1 MRFDSWPWKP
11 RVDDEVDDELTFHLE
26 MRTRELV
33 ERGMNAAAARREA
46 ERRMGNIDRV
56 RAACRALGEGRDRHM
71 RRVQYLS
78 EFVQD
83 LGFAWRQLRR
93 NPGFAL
99 VAVLTLALGIGGSTA
114 IFSAVYAVVMRP
126 LPLRDPARLMV
137 VGETVRDM
145 PAVAGSVS
153 AGNYVDVVAGTTT
166 FEGIAAE
173 QFSNVNLAE
182 GGAPERIVGGRVTA
196 NFFDVMGAH
205 PIAGRVFRADE
216 DRPGHEQELM
226 LSHRLW
232 VRRFGESAS
241 IVGSQLR
248 MNGTPY
254 IVVGVMPSSFDL
266 TTDTEDLWVPIA
278 FTDERKAQHDE
289 HYLTVYGRLKAGVSR
304 QQALAELETVAARLR
319 RDVPKDDLEVGFLL
333 IPFTDQLVGDYRTRL
348 LVLLGAVGVVLLIA
362 CGNVANL
369 LLARG
374 AARGREIAIRTALG
388 AGQWRIVRQFLTES
402 MVLALCA
409 TGVGLLL
416 ARTMLAAVVSWN
428 PENIPRLEAARI
440 DPVALAFAIA
450 MALASSVLFGLA
462 PALRLSK
469 PDVHTG
475 LRDGARGA
483 TGGGFRDRL
492 RAGLIVGEV
501 ALSLLLLFGAGLL
514 IRSAMALQHVNPGFN
529 PGGVLTARI
538 ALPAASYAEP
548 DRVVA
553 AFQRVADAAREIPGV
568 TEAAVTSNTP
578 MAPGGGSNGLIPE
591 GRPLDL
597 KSVIQS
603 RLRMITPDF
612 FRAMQIP
619 IVRGRGFTDQDRRGA
634 PKVMIVSA
642 AFAAEAYHGQD
653 PIGKRVVCCE
663 SGPNGTPDWKIV
675 IGVAGD
681 VRTDGPSVAPAPE
694 FYLPIAQA
702 PPAAWE
708 WVQRSMYIVVRTGGS
723 PAALAQ
729 SLRSAVARIDP
740 DLPVFDVRMMDER
753 LADALATERFN
764 TLLLTIL
771 GVVGLLLAASGIY
784 GVIAYFVSQ
793 RTQEIGVRMAL
804 GATPGSVVRLILS
817 QSLRPVAVGAAIGVV
832 AALAASRV
840 LTAQLFGVSRT
851 DPLTIA
857 AVVAVLVAVALIAS
871 VVPARR
877 AASIEPTRALQ
888 AD

>member
-1 MRFDSWPWKP
+1 MP
-11 RVDDEVDDELTFHLE
+11 RDD
-26 MRTRELV
+26 
-33 ERGMNAAAARREA
+33 
-46 ERRMGNIDRV
+46 I
-56 RAACRALGEGRDRHM
+56 
-71 RRVQYLS
+71 
-78 EFVQD
+78 
-83 LGFAWRQLRR
+83 
-93 NPGFAL
+93 
-99 VAVLTLALGIGGSTA
+99 
-114 IFSAVYAVVMRP
+114 
-126 LPLRDPARLMV
+126 
-137 VGETVRDM
+137 
-145 PAVAGSVS
+145 
-153 AGNYVDVVAGTTT
+153 
-166 FEGIAAE
+166 
-173 QFSNVNLAE
+173 
-182 GGAPERIVGGRVTA
+182 
-196 NFFDVMGAH
+196 
-205 PIAGRVFRADE
+205 
-216 DRPGHEQELM
+216 
-226 LSHRLW
+226 
-232 VRRFGESAS
+232 
-241 IVGSQLR
+241 
-248 MNGTPY
+248 
-254 IVVGVMPSSFDL
+254 
-266 TTDTEDLWVPIA
+266 
-278 FTDERKAQHDE
+278 
-289 HYLTVYGRLKAGVSR
+289 
-304 QQALAELETVAARLR
+304 
-319 RDVPKDDLEVGFLL
+319 EVGFLL

-416 ARTMLAAVVSWN
+416 ARAMLAAVVAWN
-428 PENIPRLEAARI
+428 PEHIPRLEAARI
-440 DPVALAFAIA
+440 DPVALA
-450 MALASSVLFGLA
+450 SSVLFGLP

-619 IVRGRGFTDQDRRGA
+619 IVRGRGFSDQDRRGA

-708 WVQRSMYIVVRTGGS
+708 WVQRSMYVVVRTGGS
-723 PAALAQ
+723 PAALTQ
-729 SLRSAVARIDP
+729 SLRAAVARIDP

-851 DPLTIA
+851 
-857 AVVAVLVAVALIAS
+857 
-871 VVPARR
+871 VPAIWPRCRPKYPRGRCRKWAAFESSRASTGCCRSGAGSRCRR
-877 AASIEPTRALQ
+877 GCDRRRRI
-888 AD
+888 

>member
-1 MRFDSWPWKP
+1 MWWFR
-11 RVDDEVDDELTFHLE
+11 
-26 MRTRELV
+26 
-33 ERGMNAAAARREA
+33 ARRVQQERDA
-46 ERRMGNIDRV
+46 EIE
-56 RAACRALGEGRDRHM
+56 ACRAMLVDRYIERGLSREEALRTARLELEEPLTEQTRAEHTRRPSM
-71 RRVQYLS
+71 RNTIESSL
-78 EFVQD
+78 QD
-83 LGFAWRQLRR
+83 ARYAWRALRKS
-93 NPGFAL
+93 PAFTAI
-99 VAVLTLALGIGGSTA
+99 AVLTLALGIGGSTA

-137 VGETVRDM
+137 VGETVRDR

-216 DRPGHEQELM
+216 DRPGHEQEVM

-304 QQALAELETVAARLR
+304 QQARAELETVAARLR

-440 DPVALAFAIA
+440 DPVALA
-450 MALASSVLFGLA
+450 SSVLFGLA

-529 PGGVLTARI
+529 PGGILTARI

-578 MAPGGGSNGLIPE
+578 MAPGDGSNGLIPE

-708 WVQRSMYIVVRTGGS
+708 WVQRSMYVVVRTGGS
-723 PAALAQ
+723 PAALTQ

-764 TLLLTIL
+764 TRLLTIL

-857 AVVAVLVAVALIAS
+857 AVVAVLAAVALIAS

>member
-1 MRFDSWPWKP
+1 
-11 RVDDEVDDELTFHLE
+11 
-26 MRTRELV
+26 
-33 ERGMNAAAARREA
+33 
-46 ERRMGNIDRV
+46 
-56 RAACRALGEGRDRHM
+56 
-71 RRVQYLS
+71 
-78 EFVQD
+78 
-83 LGFAWRQLRR
+83 
-93 NPGFAL
+93 
-99 VAVLTLALGIGGSTA
+99 
-114 IFSAVYAVVMRP
+114 
-126 LPLRDPARLMV
+126 
-137 VGETVRDM
+137 
-145 PAVAGSVS
+145 
-153 AGNYVDVVAGTTT
+153 
-166 FEGIAAE
+166 
-173 QFSNVNLAE
+173 
-182 GGAPERIVGGRVTA
+182 
-196 NFFDVMGAH
+196 
-205 PIAGRVFRADE
+205 
-216 DRPGHEQELM
+216 
-226 LSHRLW
+226 
-232 VRRFGESAS
+232 
-241 IVGSQLR
+241 
-248 MNGTPY
+248 
-254 IVVGVMPSSFDL
+254 
-266 TTDTEDLWVPIA
+266 
-278 FTDERKAQHDE
+278 
-289 HYLTVYGRLKAGVSR
+289 VYGRLKAGVSR

-319 RDVPKDDLEVGFLL
+319 RDVPRDDIEVGFLL

-416 ARTMLAAVVSWN
+416 ARAMLAAVVSWN
-428 PENIPRLEAARI
+428 PEHIPRLEAARI

-462 PALRLSK
+462 PALRLSNL
-469 PDVHTG
+469 DVHTG

-492 RAGLIVGEV
+492 RAGLIIGEV

-514 IRSAMALQHVNPGFN
+514 MRSAMALQHVNVGFN

-568 TEAAVTSNTP
+568 TAAAVTSNTP

-619 IVRGRGFTDQDRRGA
+619 IVRGRGFSDQDRRGA

-675 IGVAGD
+675 IGVADD

-708 WVQRSMYIVVRTGGS
+708 WVQRSMYVVVRTGGS
-723 PAALAQ
+723 PAALTQ
-729 SLRSAVARIDP
+729 SLRAAVARIDP

-857 AVVAVLVAVALIAS
+857 AVVTVLVVVALIAS